1 MKYPFNMLCRRW
13 LLILNE
19 SCLPACCEK
28 VAAVCPT
35 QSSTKFE
42 SIICCIVA
50 AVININCHG
59 TRASFLEQ
67 IPNQSSACVFLFAFN
82 PLLIMYSFLALL
94 SLSLFSFF
102 LHGCSRPDLACLV
115 VYSLV
120 LAFKRGEI
128 TRQLPQGLS
137 RFEIDRPQVSY
148 KWGFLKQKGFL
159 WGKNNCT
166 RCPITYFF
174 FIVGI
179 KGACFS
185 QINSYE
191 LKHVLVIW

>member
-67 IPNQSSACVFLFAFN
+67 IPNQYRARVFLFAFN
-82 PLLIMYSFLALL
+82 PLLIMYSFLAPL
-94 SLSLFSFF
+94 SFSFQFFPPRLFPTRPCLFS
-102 LHGCSRPDLACLV
+102 CLFTC
-115 VYSLV
+115 
-120 LAFKRGEI
+120 AGIQEGRNHQTAAARFKPIWDWQTTGEL
-128 TRQLPQGLS
+128 QM
-137 RFEIDRPQVSY
+137 
-148 KWGFLKQKGFL
+148 GFLKAKGFFV
-159 WGKNNCT
+159 GK
-166 RCPITYFF
+166 
-174 FIVGI
+174 
-179 KGACFS
+179 K
-185 QINSYE
+185 
-191 LKHVLVIW
+191 